1 MMGISNAQKSAYN
14 ILTSVL
20 GQVITI
26 VLGVVIPRLV
36 LVNLGSENNGLLSSI
51 TQVLGYASLLEAGVG
66 LASLQALYKPVAEHD
81 ETSVNAIMSATNL
94 YYRRTGIAYLLTVI
108 ILSAIYPVIIKS
120 SLPYGTITIVVLIS
134 GLPGVVNYYFQ
145 GKYKILLQAEGRT
158 YIITNLA
165 TVIGILTSVG
175 KILLLL
181 LGFGVIAVQSLY
193 LALSLVQMIYIDFY
207 IRKNYA
213 WIDLTAAPAYD
224 KLSQR
229 NSVLAH
235 QLSGTIFSSTD
246 AVTLSIFCGLSVV
259 SVYSMYALLFGMV
272 GTLLSNL
279 AGSITFVLGQELGI
293 NQKKY
298 GKLQD
303 SFELVYISLSFS
315 LFFIAY
321 TYILPFLKIYTAGI
335 TDINYIDRALSV
347 LFVAIALLEN
357 SRLSSA
363 KAIHVAGH
371 FRQTQW
377 HAWVE
382 MAINIIVSLIGVLV
396 WGVYGVL
403 IGTIAALLFRANAMI
418 IYANKK
424 ILHRS
429 PWKTYRRW
437 LVNLALFIAVTVLS
451 KPLFARIALD
461 TYPRIILW
469 AAITSVVV
477 IPLFFVVASMF
488 DRETYRYAKTLVVPY
503 LKQARDK
510 LKGRSRTQD

>member
-1 MMGISNAQKSAYN
+1 
-14 ILTSVL
+14 
-20 GQVITI
+20 
-26 VLGVVIPRLV
+26 
-36 LVNLGSENNGLLSSI
+36 
-51 TQVLGYASLLEAGVG
+51 
-66 LASLQALYKPVAEHD
+66 
-81 ETSVNAIMSATNL
+81 MSATNL
-94 YYRRTGIAYLLTVI
+94 YYKRTGIAYLLTVI

-193 LALSLVQMIYIDFY
+193 LTLSLVQMIYIDFY

-279 AGSITFVLGQELGI
+279 AGSITFVLGL
-293 NQKKY
+293 
-298 GKLQD
+298 
-303 SFELVYISLSFS
+303 
-315 LFFIAY
+315 
-321 TYILPFLKIYTAGI
+321 
-335 TDINYIDRALSV
+335 
-347 LFVAIALLEN
+347 
-357 SRLSSA
+357 
-363 KAIHVAGH
+363 
-371 FRQTQW
+371 
-377 HAWVE
+377 
-382 MAINIIVSLIGVLV
+382 SLIH
-396 WGVYGVL
+396 
-403 IGTIAALLFRANAMI
+403 I
-418 IYANKK
+418 
-424 ILHRS
+424 
-429 PWKTYRRW
+429 
-437 LVNLALFIAVTVLS
+437 
-451 KPLFARIALD
+451 
-461 TYPRIILW
+461 
-469 AAITSVVV
+469 
-477 IPLFFVVASMF
+477 
-488 DRETYRYAKTLVVPY
+488 
-503 LKQARDK
+503 
-510 LKGRSRTQD
+510 